1 MTTHRDEV
9 DDDDDDDDEVDM
21 ATNDKGCDDEIIIG
35 VLALQG
41 SYREHAALVKK
52 CHPRARAVE
61 VRKASHLGK
70 CRGLIIPGGESTTM
84 ANIARRFDLFDPLR
98 EFQNS
103 GRCVWGTCAGLIFL
117 AERLQGGEKQ
127 GGQELLGGLDVSV
140 NRNFFGSQIDS
151 FETHIPWIAGAA
163 EGNGDASP
171 FRAVFIRAPAI
182 MESGPGVEV
191 LAKYTLPAEKRA
203 KLIGT
208 AHEDVK
214 EVIVAVRQGKL
225 LATSFHP
232 EITAD
237 TRWHKM
243 FVDMCAE
250 TAPYELPEDAS
261 DVPVPTIRLP
271 DLPVFDDS
279 VIAPVDGK

>member
-1 MTTHRDEV
+1 MARANASTPMTAMTSNASSE
-9 DDDDDDDDEVDM
+9 DDDD
-21 ATNDKGCDDEIIIG
+21 GEIVIG

-41 SYREHAALVKK
+41 SFREHCALVKK

-61 VRKASHLGK
+61 VRKAIHLAK

-98 EFQNS
+98 AFAAS
-103 GRCVWGTCAGLIFL
+103 GRAVWGTCAGLIFL
-117 AERLQGGEKQ
+117 ADRLHGGEKS
-127 GGQELLGGLDVSV
+127 GGQELLGGLNVGV

-151 FETHIPWIAGAA
+151 FETHIPWTAGGSSA
-163 EGNGDASP
+163 DATP

-182 MESGPGVEV
+182 LDVGAGVEV
-191 LAKYTLPAEKRA
+191 LARYALPAEKRA
-203 KLIGT
+203 KLVGT
-208 AHEDVK
+208 PHEDVR
-214 EVIVAVRQGKL
+214 EVVVAVRQGKL

-237 TRWHKM
+237 TRWHKL
-243 FVDMCAE
+243 FVDMCE
-250 TAPYELPEDAS
+250 RCAPYDLPGDLSDA
-261 DVPVPTIRLP
+261 PVATIRLP
-271 DLPVFDDS
+271 DLPVFEDS

>member
-1 MTTHRDEV
+1 
-9 DDDDDDDDEVDM
+9 
-21 ATNDKGCDDEIIIG
+21 
-35 VLALQG
+35 
-41 SYREHAALVKK
+41 
-52 CHPRARAVE
+52 
-61 VRKASHLGK
+61 
-70 CRGLIIPGGESTTM
+70 
-84 ANIARRFDLFDPLR
+84 
-98 EFQNS
+98 
-103 GRCVWGTCAGLIFL
+103 
-117 AERLQGGEKQ
+117 
-127 GGQELLGGLDVSV
+127 
-140 NRNFFGSQIDS
+140 
-151 FETHIPWIAGAA
+151 
-163 EGNGDASP
+163 
-171 FRAVFIRAPAI
+171 